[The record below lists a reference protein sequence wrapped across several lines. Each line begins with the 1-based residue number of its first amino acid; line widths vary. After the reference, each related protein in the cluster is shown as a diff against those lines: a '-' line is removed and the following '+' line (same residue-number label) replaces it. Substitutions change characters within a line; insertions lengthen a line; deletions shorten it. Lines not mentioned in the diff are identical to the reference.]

1 MDNLFDAVHK
11 PEFERLLRAHLA
23 GKMPYRDSA
32 WYALRNVVYATGCRI
47 YRSQSPTAN
56 FAEVEREARSYFSN
70 ALSVRNELLL
80 MKPSL
85 RSVRAFLAMV
95 SGARRV
101 RYSVIFRLIGT
112 APGYI
117 CRRSSKPRAFSQ
129 LELECSVTCS
139 LARTPPQAYDG

>member
-56 FAEVEREARSYFSN
+56 FAEVEREARTYFSN
-70 ALSVRNELLL
+70 ALSVRDELLL

-95 SGARRV
+95 SWVHRV
-101 RYSVIFRLIGT
+101 RCLMIVRLIGT

-117 CRRSSKPRAFSQ
+117 CRRPSKPGPFSQ
-129 LELECSVTCS
+129 LNPECSVTGS
-139 LARTPPQAYDG
+139 LARTPPQVYDG